1 MNDDVSKVADQL
13 RRYVAGLRK
22 RDVLGDFLDALN
34 DSGEA
39 FLFGGAPRDVAFGAR
54 KYVHDLDIFVS
65 GIIDVNRVAQFS
77 SFVRYNNFGGLRLY
91 VAKIEVDA
99 WELQKSY
106 PFVRKLSPHVSAMN
120 LLNSVCFSTDGVAV
134 SLKTGKS
141 LRTDAFE
148 KSLRYKLLDFV
159 RSPRDV
165 SPLVAARIARLV
177 LKLNLLPSRKVAN
190 YFLNCLDVGGAKQIL
205 DAELRWGDHRLLT
218 EILLEQMRVIFDS
231 STELEKQGNP
241 ASTNVKW
248 DELAQLYPVARQSN

>member
-1 MNDDVSKVADQL
+1 MNDGSPKIADQL

-22 RDVLGDFLDALN
+22 RDVLSGFLDVLN

-39 FLFGGAPRDVAFGAR
+39 YLFGGAPRDVVFGAR

-65 GIIDVNRVAQFS
+65 GIIDVDRVAQFS

-134 SLKTGKS
+134 SLKTGRS
-141 LRTDAFE
+141 LRTEAFE
-148 KSLRYKLLDFV
+148 KSLRCKLLDFM
-159 RSPRDV
+159 RPPQDV
-165 SPLVAARIARLV
+165 NPLIAARVARLV
-177 LKLNLLPSRKVAN
+177 LKLDLLPSRQVAE
-190 YFLNCLDVGGAKQIL
+190 YFLSCLNEVGARQIL
-205 DAELRWGDHRLLT
+205 HSELRWGEHRLLT
-218 EILLEQMRVIFDS
+218 EILLEQMRVIFS
-231 STELEKQGNP
+231 NF
-241 ASTNVKW
+241 
-248 DELAQLYPVARQSN
+248 DELDGEKNSAPVKVKLNELVPLCRSV